1 MQPIK
6 HVYIFAPLKCIV
18 LDISK
23 ALVPWLGKTSR
34 MFGYLLHEV
43 LLEHDID
50 ITKEQL
56 VILMKLNE
64 KGSLKQSE
72 LAFITDRDKTSL
84 TRLINTMERKNLVER
99 KISTEDKRVNII
111 HITNTG
117 FKLFTKAS
125 PIAFTTIQ
133 KVQQGLSSSEVNDAI
148 ATIEKI
154 QNNISTLSK
163 HCGPN

>member
-1 MQPIK
+1 MQLIK
-6 HVYIFAPLKCIV
+6 LVYIFALLKRKV

-34 MFGYLLHEV
+34 MFGFLLHEV
-43 LLEHDID
+43 MVDHDID

-56 VILMKLNE
+56 IILIKLNE
-64 KGSLKQSE
+64 KGSLKQRE

-99 KISTEDKRVNII
+99 RISAEDKRVNIV
-111 HITNTG
+111 HITEAGYSLLESATPILHNTVQ
-117 FKLFTKAS
+117 KA
-125 PIAFTTIQ
+125 
-133 KVQQGLSSSEVNDAI
+133 QQGISSSELNDAVT
-148 ATIEKI
+148 TIKKL

-163 HCGPN
+163 HCGAN